1 MAGIDMNYPLF
12 HVGEAVRVGPEA
24 YDRRMIGRVCKVESI
39 KAPVQ
44 GELRYLISTESG
56 LASIVLQSTLRKH
69 YQPGDIAT
77 IWRPNRISR

>member
-1 MAGIDMNYPLF
+1 MNYPLF

-44 GELRYLISTESG
+44 GEWRYLISTERG
-56 LASIVLQSTLRKH
+56 ARVDRASEHAEETL
-69 YQPGDIAT
+69 PA
-77 IWRPNRISR
+77 W